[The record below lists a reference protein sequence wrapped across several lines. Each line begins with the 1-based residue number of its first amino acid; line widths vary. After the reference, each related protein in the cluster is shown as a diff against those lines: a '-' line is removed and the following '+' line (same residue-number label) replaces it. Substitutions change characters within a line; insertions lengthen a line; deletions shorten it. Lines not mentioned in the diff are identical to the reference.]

1 LSDAS
6 LADVIHP
13 VEWVTS
19 AASTLSPRP
28 GQIRLWYLDRSQIPL
43 HTEWLTRDELVRTE
57 TMTAG
62 RRDEFVSGRNALRT
76 ILGSFLDIAPD
87 EVTIRLS
94 GKGKPCLE
102 DDAIEFSFSHC
113 EEKLLMA
120 FATVPLG
127 VDLERVQSRPNLL
140 RIASRLFDRCCCE
153 QIEAAGSEEERRTLF
168 YRFWSAHEAVQKI
181 RGDGIF
187 GERHLPSLVASFMLH
202 GFRGAVATSIEAPDI
217 LMHEELPVP

>member
-1 LSDAS
+1 LSDSS

-19 AASTLSPRP
+19 AASAVSPRP
-28 GQIRLWYLDRSQIPL
+28 GQIRLWYLDQSQIPL
-43 HTEWLTRDELVRTE
+43 HTEWLTREELERTE

-76 ILGSFLDIAPD
+76 IIGSFLDIAPD
-87 EVTIRLS
+87 EVRIRLS

-102 DDAIEFSFSHC
+102 DNAIEFSFSHC
-113 EEKLLMA
+113 EGKLLMA
-120 FATVPLG
+120 FATVLLG

-140 RIASRLFDRCCCE
+140 RIASRLFDRRCCE
-153 QIEAAGSEEERRTLF
+153 QIEAAGSEEERRRLF

-202 GFRGAVATSIEAPDI
+202 GFRGAVATSITAPDI
-217 LMHEELPVP
+217 LMHEELPVS

>member
-1 LSDAS
+1 MSDSS

-19 AASTLSPRP
+19 AASAVSPRP
-28 GQIRLWYLDRSQIPL
+28 GQIRLWYLDQSQIPL
-43 HTEWLTRDELVRTE
+43 HTEWLTREELERTE

-76 ILGSFLDIAPD
+76 ILGSFLDITPD

-102 DDAIEFSFSHC
+102 DNAIEFSFSHC
-113 EEKLLMA
+113 EGKLLMA
-120 FATVPLG
+120 FATEPLG

-140 RIASRLFDRCCCE
+140 RIASRLFDRRCCK
-153 QIEAAGSEEERRTLF
+153 QIEAAGSEEERRRLF

-187 GERHLPSLVASFMLH
+187 GERHLPSHLASFMLH
-202 GFRGAVATSIEAPDI
+202 GFRGAVATSITAPDI
-217 LMHEELPVP
+217 LMHEELPVS